1 MHHEFNLQN
10 IATAAIALALAFVFA
25 CSNSDRGMPERRMP
39 KPVEPMEEIPVVET
53 ELVDDATEE

>member
-25 CSNSDRGMPERRMP
+25 CSNGSLRMKAPE
-39 KPVEPMEEIPVVET
+39 ET
-53 ELVDDATEE
+53 EKAMAKALVAKLRKKA